1 MQITLDSFDV
11 LNAAIMLE
19 DRGSRFYADAALLCE
34 NSQKKLLLRLAEMEQ
49 GHALTFRNLLLK
61 LEKSSSGLRKSEIDS
76 ESRDYLEALTS
87 DRIIT
92 KECRIDKADD
102 YGQILARAIL
112 IEKNSVFFY
121 TAVRD
126 SLLQKMT
133 AETIDHLI
141 AEEIVHFQMLSN
153 ALGEWNKRQQK
164 S

>member
-1 MQITLDSFDV
+1 MQISLDSFDV

-19 DRGSRFYADAALLCE
+19 DRGSRFYADAAVLCGE
-34 NSQKKLLLRLAEMEQ
+34 NQKKMLLRLAEMEQ
-49 GHALTFRNLLLK
+49 GHALTFRHLLSD
-61 LEKSSSGLRKSEIDS
+61 LEKTRSGARKQEVDP

-92 KECRIDKADD
+92 NECRIDKADD
-102 YGQILARAIL
+102 YGQILAKAML

-121 TAVRD
+121 TAVKD
-126 SLLQKMT
+126 SLLQKMA

-141 AEEIVHFQMLSN
+141 AEEIVHFQMLNN
-153 ALGEWNKRQQK
+153 ALGEWCKRPQK